1 MLEGYSQHGQIIAG
15 ICKRNISA
23 TLAGH
28 YSSVGSRAQAGK
40 APKTYNRVVFYLCFG
55 AISELSITMTERD
68 WEIGAQLTHVYLL
81 EIDSRNY

>member
-40 APKTYNRVVFYLCFG
+40 AHVNCNRVVFYLCF
-55 AISELSITMTERD
+55 AEISELSVTMRKT
-68 WEIGAQLTHVYLL
+68 GSFSAH
-81 EIDSRNY
+81 